1 MVVLTESQRVRE
13 ETVSVLL
20 SEMLEEA
27 GISNLSLLNLGGI
40 PDIYVLFGGVRLI
53 LETKEQGQR
62 AELISQL
69 KNRLSHN
76 MCEVAIGLEY
86 PSSLVSSGLE
96 LPTTRVVRDRLRLTR
111 LIAMCYSHG
120 STEER
125 LVFGETHVTVASLPE
140 LLTRASSEAL
150 PYKEL
155 DVAINKVR
163 QSVEKFAS
171 SLKGLHESKNIAGQI
186 REVLELGE

>member
-1 MVVLTESQRVRE
+1 VLVLTEEQKVRE

-40 PDIYVLFGGVRLI
+40 PDIYILFGGVRLI

-62 AELISQL
+62 AELIRQL
-69 KNRLSHN
+69 KDRLNHN

-96 LPTTRVVRDRLRLTR
+96 PPTTKVVRDRLRSTT

-125 LVFGETHVTVASLPE
+125 LVFGETKVSIPSLPE

-155 DVAINKVR
+155 DIAIDKVR

-171 SLKGLHESKNIAGQI
+171 SLKGLHESKNIADQI